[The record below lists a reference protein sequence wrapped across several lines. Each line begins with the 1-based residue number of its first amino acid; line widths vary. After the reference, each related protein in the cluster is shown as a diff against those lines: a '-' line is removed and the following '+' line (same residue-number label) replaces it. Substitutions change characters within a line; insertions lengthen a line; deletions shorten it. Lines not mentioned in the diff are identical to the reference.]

1 MELRAKRHP
10 SLMRKK
16 YFSMLLGGTLTM
28 MVVSIMLMSD
38 SIIAGAVL
46 GADAVAGVTLVTPVY
61 SFSAFFGTVISLG
74 VPILYS
80 TEMGKFNKKGADQ
93 AFGFGLLMAI
103 VVGVLLFALTSAFGD
118 LYLRSNHPS
127 ETVLKQARDYLF
139 WMRFTVLVMPM
150 QMLMGAAVYGDGDE
164 TVSTIANA
172 AQGLG
177 NIGLSIFL
185 SFVMGISGIGLAS
198 FLFNI
203 VSILILMTHFLKKSN
218 SLRCNLYFSVG
229 MIRKV
234 VSYSI
239 IDSSSY
245 LFLSVFTAALNAFVS
260 ARFGPEYLI
269 LASVI
274 TLCREF
280 QLLFDGIGE
289 AVGPIF
295 GVYVGEENHE
305 GLRASYALANRT
317 AIVEGLAVTLVLVLI
332 APLVPGFLN
341 VENPELA
348 RWVVTGVRLTALG
361 STFVSILYLLTS
373 YYLVI
378 EQIAIGLV
386 ACALRDVVLSIGLSV
401 ALGMAFDQT
410 GMFIGLAAAPA
421 VAYALFMIF
430 IRVRYGKKDC
440 PLLLSKVPGD
450 DRSYLFQLSAEPEE
464 IIGVQKKV
472 EALLA
477 ENSVD
482 LRSVGKVKLLIEELY
497 MLIREKNGDKTVLSE
512 LTVFLHPDEIK
523 IITKDDGVL
532 FDISEEDVNVTSIAA
547 FAVSS
552 YMEKLG
558 ENRRHLTTMSFNRSA
573 FVIKTRT
580 NGKEANP

>member
-1 MELRAKRHP
+1 MQLRAKRQQT
-10 SLMRKK
+10 LMSKK

-46 GADAVAGVTLVTPVY
+46 GSDAVAGVTLVAPIY

-93 AFGFGLLMAI
+93 AFGFGLLMAVI
-103 VVGVLLFALTSAFGD
+103 IGVVLFAATSVFGD
-118 LYLRSNHPS
+118 IYLRSNTPP
-127 ETVLKQARDYLF
+127 EAVLTQARGYLF
-139 WMRFTVLVMPM
+139 WMRFTVLIMPM

-164 TVSTIANA
+164 TVSTIANV

-177 NIGLSIFL
+177 NITFSIIL
-185 SFVMGISGIGLAS
+185 CNVMGIRGIGLAS
-198 FLFNI
+198 FLFNA
-203 VSILILMTHFLKKSN
+203 VSILIMLTHFTKKSN
-218 SLRCNLYFSVG
+218 SLRWNLYFSFDL
-229 MIRKV
+229 IKKV

-245 LFLSVFTAALNAFVS
+245 LFLAILTASLNAFIS
-260 ARFGPEYLI
+260 FRFGPEYLI
-269 LASVI
+269 LVSAI

-295 GVYVGEENHE
+295 GVYVGEQNHE
-305 GLRASYALANRT
+305 GLRSSYSLANKT
-317 AIVEGLAVTLVLVLI
+317 AIVEGLTVTIVLVII
-332 APLVPGFLN
+332 APFVPGFLN
-341 VENPELA
+341 VADPELA

-378 EQIAIGLV
+378 EQITIGLI
-386 ACALRDVVLSIGLSV
+386 ACALRDVVLSIGLAV
-401 ALGMAFDQT
+401 ALGMIFDQT
-410 GMFIGLAAAPA
+410 AMFIGLAAAP
-421 VAYALFMIF
+421 VIAYVLFIVF
-430 IRVRYGKKDC
+430 LRIRYGKNDC

-450 DRSYLFQLSAEPEE
+450 DRTYTFQLSVEPKQ
-464 IIGVQKKV
+464 IIEVQKRV
-472 EALLA
+472 EALLDD
-477 ENSVD
+477 NKVD
-482 LRSVGKVKLLIEELY
+482 RRTVGKVKLLIEELY
-497 MLIREKNGDKTVLSE
+497 MLIREKNGDKSVLSE
-512 LTVFLHPDEIK
+512 LTIFLHPDEVK

-547 FAVSS
+547 FAVSA

-558 ENRRHLTTMSFNRSA
+558 QNRRHLTTMSFNRSA
-573 FVIKTRT
+573 FSIKRPT
-580 NGKEANP
+580 K